1 MSCPELPPVEARIGP
16 LLLARGWWL
25 AVAESCTGGLLG
37 HRITNVPGASAYF
50 RGGVIAYANE
60 VKMQLLGVPEDVL
73 LEHGAVS
80 EPTVRAMAWGV
91 KEHLQ
96 ADVAL
101 AISGIAGPTGGTPE
115 KPVGTTWIALATPEG
130 IQARRY
136 RFSGSRE
143 ENKWQATEAALQ
155 WLLEALQAARPL
167 E

>member
-1 MSCPELPPVEARIGP
+1 MSFPELPPVEARIGP
-16 LLLARGWWL
+16 LLLSRGWWL

-60 VKMQLLGVPEDVL
+60 VKMQLLGVPEAVL
-73 LEHGAVS
+73 LKHGAVG

-91 KEHLQ
+91 KERLQ

-101 AISGIAGPTGGTPE
+101 AISGIAGPGGGTPE

-155 WLLEALQAARPL
+155 WLLEVLQTARPL